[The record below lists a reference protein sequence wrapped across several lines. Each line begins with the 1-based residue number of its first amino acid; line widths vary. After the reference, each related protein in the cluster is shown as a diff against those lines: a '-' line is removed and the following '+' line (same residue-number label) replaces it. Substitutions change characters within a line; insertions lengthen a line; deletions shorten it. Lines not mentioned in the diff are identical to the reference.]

1 MISNMAME
9 FSQALKE
16 TNIMGNIK
24 MVFKK
29 VKETLNLLMVIIT
42 MGYGKMDTHMVREN
56 QLLVN
61 QLLMVNLYKENL
73 MGNLKLLLLAVL
85 LIKDNS
91 LMESS

>member
-61 QLLMVNLYKENL
+61 QLLKVNLYKENL

>member
-1 MISNMAME
+1 ME

-61 QLLMVNLYKENL
+61 QLLKVNLYKENL

>member
-1 MISNMAME
+1 ME

-61 QLLMVNLYKENL
+61 QLLKVNLYKENL
-73 MGNLKLLLLAVL
+73 MGNLELLLLAVL

>member
-1 MISNMAME
+1 
-9 FSQALKE
+9 
-16 TNIMGNIK
+16 
-24 MVFKK
+24 
-29 VKETLNLLMVIIT
+29 MVIIT

-61 QLLMVNLYKENL
+61 QLLKVNLYKENL

>member
-1 MISNMAME
+1 MIGNMALE

-61 QLLMVNLYKENL
+61 QLLKVNLYKENL

>member
-61 QLLMVNLYKENL
+61 QLLKVNLYKENL
-73 MGNLKLLLLAVL
+73 MGNLELLLLAVL